1 MPGTITDKRAFPIVV
16 VGHVDHGKSTL
27 VGRLLHDTGSLPD
40 GKAEQLRA
48 QSAKRG
54 LDFEFSFLLDSLQV
68 ERDQGITVD
77 AAQIWFHTA
86 RRRYVIIDAPG
97 HLEFLRNMV
106 TGASAAEAAVLVVDA
121 KAGVSEQTRRHGY
134 LLGILG
140 VRQVVVAVNK
150 IDLIEHD
157 EARFTDVAQAVLDYL
172 AGIGIIP
179 AAIVPLSARLGENVV
194 ERGTHTPWYA
204 GPTLVEA
211 LDALTPRPPA
221 EHGPLRL
228 PVQDVYRLGDRRV
241 IVGRIESGRVAV
253 GDAVRFVPGSQ
264 TAHVAAIETW
274 NDLVPATTAST
285 GQSVA
290 LSFDRDVFVERG
302 AVASAADNAPPESHV
317 LTVQLF
323 WLDRQPLVPGDRLS
337 LRYGTAEHRVTVE
350 AIEAVIDVESL
361 TAAPALALPQNAVGR
376 ARLTSVRP
384 LAIDSFA
391 DSPRTG
397 RGVLVREHRIA
408 GGFVVEELPGRSRN
422 LTSVDAPVTPAERAL
437 RNGHAGG
444 VLWLTGLSGSGKSTL
459 AMRLLRGLTDRGRL
473 AYVLDGDNI
482 RQRLNR
488 DLGFSPEDRTENVR
502 RIAEVAKL
510 LADAGIIVI
519 AALISPSA
527 PQRAEARRIIGAGFH
542 EVHVAAD
549 LATCEGRDPKGLYRR
564 ARADG
569 LADFTGVSA
578 PYDTPEAP
586 DLRLDTGV
594 LGIDEAA
601 HALLEFAETVFVSAA
616 EPGGHE
622 AVLLGA

>member
-1 MPGTITDKRAFPIVV
+1 MSITANQRWSAACCTTPAACRKA
-16 VGHVDHGKSTL
+16 
-27 VGRLLHDTGSLPD
+27 GRN
-40 GKAEQLRA
+40 KLRV
-48 QSAKRG
+48 QSERRG

-77 AAQIWFHTA
+77 AAQIWFRTA
-86 RRRYVIIDAPG
+86 LRRYVIIDAPG

-150 IDLIEHD
+150 IDLIDND
-157 EARFTDVAQAVLDYL
+157 ETQFLAVADAVRDYL
-172 AGIGIIP
+172 GGLGIIP
-179 AAIVPLSARLGENVV
+179 GAIVPLSARHGENVV
-194 ERGTHTPWYA
+194 ERGDRTPWYA

-228 PVQDVYRLGDRRV
+228 PVQDVYRLQDRRIV
-241 IVGRIESGRVAV
+241 VGRIESGRVAV
-253 GDAVRFVPGSQ
+253 GDIVRFVPGSQ
-264 TAHVAAIETW
+264 TAAVASIENW
-274 NDLVPATTAST
+274 NSPEAATKAAT

-290 LSFDRDVFVERG
+290 LSFDREVFVERG
-302 AVASAADNAPPESHV
+302 AIVSAADNAPRESHV
-317 LTVQLF
+317 VTVQLF
-323 WLDRQPLVPGDRLS
+323 WLDRQPLLPGDRLS
-337 LRYGTAEHRVTVE
+337 LRFGTAEQRVTVE

-408 GGFVVEELPGRSRN
+408 GGFVVEELPGQSRN
-422 LTSVDAPVTPAERAL
+422 LTAVDAPVTPRERAL

-444 VLWLTGLSGSGKSTL
+444 VLWLTGLSGAGKSTL
-459 AMRLLRGLTDRGRL
+459 AMRLLRGLTDRGRQ
-473 AYVLDGDNI
+473 AYVIDGDNI
-482 RQRLNR
+482 RQGLNR
-488 DLGFSPEDRTENVR
+488 DLGFSPEDRAENVR
-502 RIAEVAKL
+502 RTAEVARL
-510 LADAGIIVI
+510 LADAGLIVVVS
-519 AALISPSA
+519 LISPSA
-527 PQRAEARRIIGAGFH
+527 SQRAEARRIIGAGFR
-542 EVHVAAD
+542 EVHVAAA
-549 LATCEGRDPKGLYRR
+549 LAICEERDPKGLYRR

-578 PYDTPEAP
+578 PYDVPAAP
-586 DLRLDTGV
+586 DLRLDTGE
-594 LGIDEAA
+594 LGIAEGTQV
-601 HALLEFAETVFVSAA
+601 LLEFAEAA
-616 EPGGHE
+616 FLSEAATAAHE
-622 AVLLGA
+622 AARPPG

>member
-1 MPGTITDKRAFPIVV
+1 MPHTSGTDKRAFPIVV

-27 VGRLLHDTGSLPD
+27 VGRLLHDTGSLPE
-40 GKAEQLRA
+40 GRAEQLRA
-48 QSAKRG
+48 QSVKRG

-77 AAQIWFHTA
+77 AAQIWFRTA
-86 RRRYVIIDAPG
+86 QRRYVIIDAPG

-150 IDLIEHD
+150 IDLIGND
-157 EARFTDVAQAVLDYL
+157 EQHFQAVADAVRDYL
-172 AGIGIIP
+172 SGLGITP
-179 AAIVPLSARLGENVV
+179 AAIVPLSARHGENVV
-194 ERGTHTPWYA
+194 ERGTRTPWYL

-211 LDALTPRPPA
+211 LDALTPRPPP
-221 EHGPLRL
+221 EHGPFRL
-228 PVQDVYRLGDRRV
+228 PVQDVYRLQDRRV

-264 TAHVAAIETW
+264 TARVAAIETW
-274 NDLVPATTAST
+274 NGPTPATEAATA
-285 GQSVA
+285 QSVA

-302 AVASAADNAPPESHV
+302 AIVSAADNAPRESHV
-317 LTVQLF
+317 VTVQLF
-323 WLDRQPLVPGDRLS
+323 WLDRQPLLPGDRLS
-337 LRYGTAEHRVTVE
+337 LRFGTTEQRVTVE

-376 ARLTSVRP
+376 ARLTSARP

-397 RGVLVREHRIA
+397 RGVLVRDHRIA
-408 GGFVVEELPGRSRN
+408 GGFVVEELPGQSRD
-422 LTSVDAPVTPAERAL
+422 LTAVDAPVTAEERAL
-437 RNGHAGG
+437 RNGHGGG

-459 AMRLLRGLTDRGRL
+459 AMRLLRTLTDRGRQ
-473 AYVLDGDNI
+473 AYVIDGDNI
-482 RQRLNR
+482 RQALNR
-488 DLGFSPEDRTENVR
+488 DLGFSPEDRAENVR
-502 RIAEVAKL
+502 RTAEVAKL
-510 LADAGIIVI
+510 LADAGLIVI
-519 AALISPSA
+519 TALISPSTA
-527 PQRAEARRIIGAGFH
+527 QRAEARRIIGASFR

-549 LATCEGRDPKGLYRR
+549 LAVCESRDPKGLYRR

-578 PYDTPEAP
+578 PYDAPLAP
-586 DLRLDTGV
+586 DLALDTGTI
-594 LGIDEAA
+594 GISEATELLLALAEAA
-601 HALLEFAETVFVSAA
+601 YVADPAGREAA
-616 EPGGHE
+616 G
-622 AVLLGA
+622 

>member
-1 MPGTITDKRAFPIVV
+1 MHMQDKRAFPIVV

-27 VGRLLHDTGSLPD
+27 VGRLLHDTGSLPE
-40 GKAEQLRA
+40 GRAEQLRA

-77 AAQIWFHTA
+77 AAQIWFRTA
-86 RRRYVIIDAPG
+86 QRRYVIIDAPG

-150 IDLIEHD
+150 IDLID
-157 EARFTDVAQAVLDYL
+157 NDATRFQTVADAVRDYL
-172 AGIGIIP
+172 GGLGITPAG
-179 AAIVPLSARLGENVV
+179 IVPLSARHGDNVV
-194 ERGTHTPWYA
+194 QRGAALPWYS

-211 LDALTPRPPA
+211 LDALTPRPAA

-228 PVQDVYRLGDRRV
+228 PVQDVYRLQDRRIV
-241 IVGRIESGRVAV
+241 VGRIESGRVAV
-253 GDAVRFVPGSQ
+253 GDIVRFVPGSQ
-264 TAHVAAIETW
+264 TARIASIENWNGPAPSTEAA
-274 NDLVPATTAST
+274 T

-290 LSFDRDVFVERG
+290 LSFDREVFVERG
-302 AVASAADNAPPESHV
+302 AMVSAADNAPRESHV
-317 LTVQLF
+317 VTVQLF

-337 LRYGTAEHRVTVE
+337 LRFGTAEQRVTVE

-376 ARLTSVRP
+376 ARLQSARP

-408 GGFVVEELPGRSRN
+408 GGFLVEELPGQSRN
-422 LTSVDAPVTPAERAL
+422 LTGVDAPVTADERAL
-437 RNGHAGG
+437 RNGHTGG

-459 AMRLLRGLTDRGRL
+459 AMRLLRGLTDRGRQ
-473 AYVLDGDNI
+473 AYVIDGDNI
-482 RQRLNR
+482 RQGLNR
-488 DLGFSPEDRTENVR
+488 DLGFSPEDRAENVR
-502 RIAEVAKL
+502 RTAEVAKL
-510 LADAGIIVI
+510 LADAGLIVI

-527 PQRAEARRIIGAGFH
+527 PQRADARRIVGAGFK

-549 LATCEGRDPKGLYRR
+549 LSVCEGRDPKGLYRR

-578 PYDTPEAP
+578 PYDVPAAP

-594 LGIDEAA
+594 LGIEEAA
-601 HALLEFAETVFVSAA
+601 E
-616 EPGGHE
+616 
-622 AVLLGA
+622 VLLGFVEAAFVPK